1 MVSFEDCS
9 RSINVMIKCLLFQKI
24 LASLISPHFPHNGHV
39 LTSKISSKLVAYCTQ
54 FKTVL
59 IKKNGRQ
66 FLSKL
71 LILVTEFFL
80 IFFSH
85 SSSNGTN
92 RSGSIDPS
100 LKMKVGT
107 CLLFAKFLRTTF
119 LQSTSE
125 RVLLEITVREL
136 HIKHG

>member
-24 LASLISPHFPHNGHV
+24 LASLISPHFPHNGPV
-39 LTSKISSKLVAYCTQ
+39 LTSKISSKLVAYWTQ

-71 LILVTEFFL
+71 LTLVTEFFFFFF
-80 IFFSH
+80 FFSH

-92 RSGSIDPS
+92 RSNSIDPS

-107 CLLFAKFLRTTF
+107 CLLFAKFLRTAF

-125 RVLLEITVREL
+125 RLLLEITE
-136 HIKHG
+136 